1 MLTFPLEVN
10 PQAPGQHITGIT
22 KNIADTIPDT
32 FGDREMT
39 FILELMHNK
48 TEINE
53 NTNKKIDN

>member
-1 MLTFPLEVN
+1 MEEE
-10 PQAPGQHITGIT
+10 APGQHITGIT

-39 FILELMHNK
+39 FILELIHNK

-53 NTNKKIDN
+53 NTNKKNDN